1 MNSKLYNVST
11 SCLNNKNKNEIPGRY
26 RIVLHNDDFTP
37 MEFVMGILEKLLFM
51 DRRDAAVVTLTAHE
65 QGRAAYGFYT
75 RDVADSKIQQIMDEA
90 KKCEY
95 PLFCSME
102 AA

>member
-1 MNSKLYNVST
+1 MKAKLYNVST
-11 SCLNNKNKNEIPGRY
+11 SFLNTNNKNEIPGSY

-37 MEFVMGILEKLLFM
+37 MEFVVGILEKLLFM
-51 DRRDAAVVTLTAHE
+51 DRRDAAAVTLTAHE

-75 RDVADSKIQQIMDEA
+75 KDVADSKIQRIMDEA
-90 KKCEY
+90 RQCEY
-95 PLFCSME
+95 PLVCSTE

>member
-1 MNSKLYNVST
+1 MKAKLYNVST
-11 SCLNNKNKNEIPGRY
+11 SFLNTNKNKETPGSY
-26 RIVLHNDDFTP
+26 RIILHNDDFTP
-37 MEFVMGILEKLLFM
+37 MEFVVGILEKFLLM

-75 RDVADSKIQQIMDEA
+75 KDVADSKIHRIMDEA
-90 KKCEY
+90 RKCEY
-95 PLFCSME
+95 PLVCSTE